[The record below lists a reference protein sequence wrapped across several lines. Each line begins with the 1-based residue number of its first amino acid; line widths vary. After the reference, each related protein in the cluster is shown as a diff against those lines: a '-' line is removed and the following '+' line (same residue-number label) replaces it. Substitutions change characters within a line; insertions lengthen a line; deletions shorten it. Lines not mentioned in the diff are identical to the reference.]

1 MIKNQE
7 ECNGRDLWHVSQTC
21 ELHSLCLHYT
31 WYSKQ
36 PLFPYVTAS
45 RNAEFYCEVRIVFY
59 IFVRVSYLREWNRL
73 FVLIISYCIQ
83 IITISSSSLLSILKI
98 SVLTLINKVR
108 AVMSICRPVFTDML
122 WRMFLELGTNN
133 ILPFS
138 WRVLIDLSK
147 PPINQSVLNILH
159 IIFDTVFICR
169 MYILLLNCQT
179 YCKCNRIFVSS
190 NHTYK
195 MRFHEKCIQ
204 YR

>member
-1 MIKNQE
+1 
-7 ECNGRDLWHVSQTC
+7 
-21 ELHSLCLHYT
+21 
-31 WYSKQ
+31 
-36 PLFPYVTAS
+36 
-45 RNAEFYCEVRIVFY
+45 
-59 IFVRVSYLREWNRL
+59 
-73 FVLIISYCIQ
+73 
-83 IITISSSSLLSILKI
+83 
-98 SVLTLINKVR
+98 
-108 AVMSICRPVFTDML
+108 MSICRPVFTDML

-204 YR
+204 DRQYIANRRYVTRLDAIKPGCSFLLSRQQLKYGSCTVALHSVSYWYYTLPKCINGLSETNIIRGWYRCLRIMLSNYVCDVNQTRM